1 MKKLITNVL
10 AWTGIMVL
18 FCAGIAL
25 AQEARVIHYDA
36 DAKAD
41 SKRPDFKGALI
52 AIDFGGTS
60 AVSAKDLFMKLGAR
74 DFVEG
79 RNPCVFG
86 HTLVCVRISVGGAMQ
101 VASSSQM
108 GGYGG
113 NGYQSGGS
121 FNGSLYPIN
130 LDVFLVKY
138 DEKNGGER
146 PTVPL
151 GHSQC
156 LAPAGSG
163 SSFSSSYGNR
173 GGGTYY
179 ESDSSDLNATIG
191 NAVRQDLNRLL
202 SRNAFS
208 QFMAWGTYS
217 KWFPG
222 ADTEITNA
230 FRR

>member
-1 MKKLITNVL
+1 MKLTVKIFAWAALVFLSIGIT
-10 AWTGIMVL
+10 
-18 FCAGIAL
+18 L
-25 AQEARVIHYDA
+25 AQEARVVHYDA

-60 AVSAKDLFMKLGAR
+60 AISAKDLFMKLGAR

-79 RNPCVFG
+79 KNPCVYG
-86 HTLVCVRISVGGAMQ
+86 QTLICVRISVGDAMQ
-101 VASSSQM
+101 VSSSGQI
-108 GGYGG
+108 GGYGRS
-113 NGYQSGGS
+113 GYQSGGS
-121 FNGSLYPIN
+121 FSGSLYPIN

-138 DEKNGGER
+138 DKDNGGER
-146 PTVPL
+146 PTLSL

-163 SSFSSSYGNR
+163 SSFSSSYGSR
-173 GGGTYY
+173 GGGMY
-179 ESDSSDLNATIG
+179 SSNDSSDLNATIG

-208 QFMAWGTYS
+208 QFMAWGTYV

-222 ADTEITNA
+222 SDAAVKDA
-230 FRR
+230 FRH